1 VAITGEQA
9 FMDTQTLAMAQ
20 DIDFSLLALLWRASF
35 VVKLV
40 MILLTLASFWS
51 WAIIVQKF
59 ISYRQARREAAI
71 FDRAFWSGE
80 PLDELFDQI
89 GPQPAGPSERIF
101 ASGMV
106 EWRRSHR
113 QDGGLI
119 AGAQARIDRSMDVA
133 IAKAT
138 ENLTRGLP
146 FLATVGSTAPFVG
159 LFGTV
164 WGIKVAFEQIA
175 ISQNTSLAVVA
186 PGIAEAL
193 VATALGL
200 LAAIPAVIF
209 YNKLCTDRDR
219 IIAGYEAF
227 ADEFATI
234 LSRQLDA

>member
-1 VAITGEQA
+1 
-9 FMDTQTLAMAQ
+9 MDQQTLAMAQ
-20 DIDFSLLALLWRASF
+20 EMDFSLLALFLRASLT
-35 VVKLV
+35 VKLV
-40 MILLTLASFWS
+40 MTLLTVASFWS
-51 WAIIVQKF
+51 WSIIIRKF
-59 ISYRQARREAAI
+59 ITFRAARSEAEA

-89 GPQPAGPSERIF
+89 GPAPEGASQRIF
-101 ASGMV
+101 AAGML

-113 QDGGLI
+113 HDGELI
-119 AGAQARIDRSMDVA
+119 TGAQARIDRSMDVA
-133 IAKAT
+133 IAKET
-138 ENLTRGLP
+138 ENLNSGLS

-164 WGIKVAFEQIA
+164 WGIKVAFEEIA

-186 PGIAEAL
+186 PGISEAL

-200 LAAIPAVIF
+200 LAAIPAVVL
-209 YNKLCTDRDR
+209 YNKLSGDADR
-219 IIAGYEAF
+219 IVSGYEAF

>member
-1 VAITGEQA
+1 
-9 FMDTQTLAMAQ
+9 MDQQTLAMTQ
-20 DIDFSLLALLWRASF
+20 EIDFSLLALFLRASLT
-35 VVKLV
+35 VKLV
-40 MILLTLASFWS
+40 MIVLTGASFWS
-51 WAIIVQKF
+51 WSIIIRKI
-59 ISYRQARREAAI
+59 ISFRAARTEAEA

-89 GPQPAGPSERIF
+89 GPNPGGPSQRIF
-101 ASGMV
+101 AAGML

-113 QDGGLI
+113 QDGELI
-119 AGAQARIDRSMDVA
+119 AGAQARIDRSMNVA
-133 IAKAT
+133 IAKET
-138 ENLTRGLP
+138 ETLNSGLS

-164 WGIKVAFEQIA
+164 WGIKVAFEEIA

-186 PGIAEAL
+186 PGISEAL
-193 VATALGL
+193 VATAIGL

-209 YNKLCTDRDR
+209 YNKLSADADK
-219 IIAGYEAF
+219 ILAGYDAF